1 MPTAAH
7 DVLRVRCVLQCTRT
21 SGTNCFIYARM
32 SLIRN
37 ATLPTSLTPQ
47 DARDAVACL
56 TELGG
61 PSHVCPA
68 ETTSQCGRQSFRL
81 SWMCGSPGTHAPPRP
96 ARTTGPTAGIT
107 VQFADLHLFGS
118 VSVFDIWAQA
128 TVGACVVCVC
138 CSPHTHKRMHVR
150 ARVVSMR
157 TKCSAVLFALTAAVC
172 RQRANFAVSR
182 ARAMRVLL
190 WVSPCILA

>member
-96 ARTTGPTAGIT
+96 ARTTATSAPKAVPTAPGPTADIT

-118 VSVFDIWAQA
+118 VSVFDSRSS
-128 TVGACVVCVC
+128 TSGPRPP
-138 CSPHTHKRMHVR
+138 SVR
-150 ARVVSMR
+150 ALCASVAR
-157 TKCSAVLFALTAAVC
+157 
-172 RQRANFAVSR
+172 R
-182 ARAMRVLL
+182 ARTNACTYAHESFRCERNARRFY
-190 WVSPCILA
+190 SR